1 MIHCNSGGR
10 FTEGSH
16 FKHCKPYVF
25 SAYSNQKFLCEWLC
39 IITDQISGFLY
50 QKYDW
55 KFILQFLLLTCN
67 LFCCTLTCLTVYKL
81 LWLCIITDQISG
93 FLYQKYDWK
102 FILQFLLLT
111 CNLFC
116 CTLTCLTVYKLL
128 SLFLVCSLRIYINEM
143 VLGCVDMQLQVN
155 RQILLAASH
164 SGTVDVLLFTQ
175 FGVHRDFRCT
185 KF

>member
-39 IITDQISGFLY
+39 IM
-50 QKYDW
+50 
-55 KFILQFLLLTCN
+55 
-67 LFCCTLTCLTVYKL
+67 
-81 LWLCIITDQISG
+81 TDQISG

-143 VLGCVDMQLQVN
+143 VLGCVECSCRSIARSSQPPVTAVLSTFCCLRN
-155 RQILLAASH
+155 SESI
-164 SGTVDVLLFTQ
+164 GIFDVPSFE
-175 FGVHRDFRCT
+175 FGVSLLRSVHSRFSVSENICPP
-185 KF
+185 K

>member
-39 IITDQISGFLY
+39 IM
-50 QKYDW
+50 
-55 KFILQFLLLTCN
+55 
-67 LFCCTLTCLTVYKL
+67 
-81 LWLCIITDQISG
+81 TDQISG

-128 SLFLVCSLRIYINEM
+128 SLFLVCSLRIYISEKL
-143 VLGCVDMQLQVN
+143 LGCVDMQLQVN
-155 RQILLAASH
+155 RQILSAAGH
-164 SGTVDVLLFTQ
+164 NGAVDVLLFMQ

-185 KF
+185 KFWIRR

>member
-10 FTEGSH
+10 FTEGSD

-39 IITDQISGFLY
+39 IMTDQISGFLH

-67 LFCCTLTCLTVYKL
+67 LYSCM
-81 LWLCIITDQISG
+81 
-93 FLYQKYDWK
+93 
-102 FILQFLLLT
+102 
-111 CNLFC
+111 
-116 CTLTCLTVYKLL
+116 LTCLTVYKLL

-143 VLGCVDMQLQVN
+143 LLGCVDMQLQVN
-155 RQILLAASH
+155 SIPRSSQPPITAVLSTFCCLRS
-164 SGTVDVLLFTQ
+164 SVSIGIFDVSEF
-175 FGVHRDFRCT
+175 
-185 KF
+185 